1 MSDLSQNDP
10 SKNDLSKND
19 LSKNDPSKNDSS
31 KNDLSKNVII
41 EKDECKRIRKH
52 NAIKLPSTLADLNIP
67 KYINYYNE
75 CYNNEK
81 KLYREYFKIEK
92 HPYQKKNKTYI
103 SSKSNKIS
111 IIEKLNQI
119 KKILDELNAND
130 AINAND
136 ANDANNANDANVV
149 ILPKYISIKNH
160 ITNSNKFYLVYDKK
174 GASRCTL
181 QVLYNKSESLTQCLN
196 NFLETIKNKFGN
208 KID

>member
-1 MSDLSQNDP
+1 MNDI
-10 SKNDLSKND
+10 SNI
-19 LSKNDPSKNDSS
+19 
-31 KNDLSKNVII
+31 II
-41 EKDECKRIRKH
+41 EKDEYKRIRKH

-75 CYNNEK
+75 CYNIEK

-92 HPYQKKNKTYI
+92 HPYQEKNKTYI

-111 IIEKLNQI
+111 IIEKLAQI
-119 KKILDELNAND
+119 IKILNELNAND
-130 AINAND
+130 T
-136 ANDANNANDANVV
+136 NDANVV
-149 ILPKYISIKNH
+149 KLPKYISIKNH
-160 ITNSNKFYLVYDKK
+160 EVDSNKFYLVYDKK

-181 QVLYNKSESLTQCLN
+181 QLLCNKSIPLIQSLN

>member
-1 MSDLSQNDP
+1 MS
-10 SKNDLSKND
+10 DLSKND
-19 LSKNDPSKNDSS
+19 LSKNF
-31 KNDLSKNVII
+31 II

-52 NAIKLPSTLADLNIP
+52 NAIKLPSTLVDLNIP

-92 HPYQKKNKTYI
+92 HPYQEKNKTYI

-111 IIEKLNQI
+111 IIEKLDQI
-119 KKILDELNAND
+119 KKILNELDAND
-130 AINAND
+130 AINAN
-136 ANDANNANDANVV
+136 VV
-149 ILPKYISIKNH
+149 KLPKYISIKNH
-160 ITNSNKFYLVYDKK
+160 IVDSNKFYLVYDKK

-181 QVLYNKSESLTQCLN
+181 QVLYNKSEPLTQCLN
-196 NFLETIKNKFGN
+196 NFLETIKNKFGK

>member
-1 MSDLSQNDP
+1 MSDLS
-10 SKNDLSKND
+10 KNI
-19 LSKNDPSKNDSS
+19 
-31 KNDLSKNVII
+31 II
-41 EKDECKRIRKH
+41 EKDEYKRIRKH
-52 NAIKLPSTLADLNIP
+52 NAIKLPTTLADLNIP

-119 KKILDELNAND
+119 KKLLDELNAND
-130 AINAND
+130 AIST
-136 ANDANNANDANVV
+136 NVV
-149 ILPKYISIKNH
+149 KLPKYISIKNH

-181 QVLYNKSESLTQCLN
+181 QVLYNKSEPLTQCLN
-196 NFLETIKNKFGN
+196 NFLETIKNKFAT
-208 KID
+208 KIN

>member
-1 MSDLSQNDP
+1 MNDL

-19 LSKNDPSKNDSS
+19 LSKNI
-31 KNDLSKNVII
+31 II
-41 EKDECKRIRKH
+41 EKDEYKRIRKH

-92 HPYQKKNKTYI
+92 HPYQEKNKTYI

-111 IIEKLNQI
+111 ILEKLDQI
-119 KKILDELNAND
+119 KKILNELNANY
-130 AINAND
+130 AND
-136 ANDANNANDANVV
+136 ANGAGANGANV
-149 ILPKYISIKNH
+149 IKLPKYISIKNH
-160 ITNSNKFYLVYDKK
+160 VTDSNKFYLVYDKK

-181 QVLYNKSESLTQCLN
+181 QVLCNKSEPLTQCLN
-196 NFLETIKNKFGN
+196 KFLETINNKFAN

>member
-1 MSDLSQNDP
+1 MSDLSINDP
-10 SKNDLSKND
+10 SKND
-19 LSKNDPSKNDSS
+19 P
-31 KNDLSKNVII
+31 SKNVII

-92 HPYQKKNKTYI
+92 HPYQEKNKTYI

-119 KKILDELNAND
+119 KKILNELNAINAND
-130 AINAND
+130 AINDTNT
-136 ANDANNANDANVV
+136 NVV

-160 ITNSNKFYLVYDKK
+160 EVDSNKFYLLYDKK
-174 GASRCTL
+174 GTSRCTL
-181 QVLYNKSESLTQCLN
+181 QLLCNKSIPLIQSLN
-196 NFLETIKNKFGN
+196 NFLEIINNKFAT
-208 KID
+208 KI

>member
-1 MSDLSQNDP
+1 MSDLS
-10 SKNDLSKND
+10 KNI
-19 LSKNDPSKNDSS
+19 
-31 KNDLSKNVII
+31 II

-92 HPYQKKNKTYI
+92 HPYQEKNKTYI

-119 KKILDELNAND
+119 KKILNELNANH
-130 AINAND
+130 AND
-136 ANDANNANDANVV
+136 ALNTNDTNVV
-149 ILPKYISIKNH
+149 ILPKYITIKNH
-160 ITNSNKFYLVYDKK
+160 IVDSNKFYLVYDKK

-181 QVLYNKSESLTQCLN
+181 QVLYNKSDPLTQCLN
-196 NFLETIKNKFGN
+196 NFLETIKNKFGK

>member
-1 MSDLSQNDP
+1 M
-10 SKNDLSKND
+10 
-19 LSKNDPSKNDSS
+19 
-31 KNDLSKNVII
+31 
-41 EKDECKRIRKH
+41 
-52 NAIKLPSTLADLNIP
+52 
-67 KYINYYNE
+67 
-75 CYNNEK
+75 
-81 KLYREYFKIEK
+81 
-92 HPYQKKNKTYI
+92 

-130 AINAND
+130 AINDDDAND
-136 ANDANNANDANVV
+136 ANDANVV
-149 ILPKYISIKNH
+149 KLPKYISIKNH
-160 ITNSNKFYLVYDKK
+160 IADSNKFYLVYDKK

>member
-1 MSDLSQNDP
+1 MSDLS
-10 SKNDLSKND
+10 KNF
-19 LSKNDPSKNDSS
+19 
-31 KNDLSKNVII
+31 II

-92 HPYQKKNKTYI
+92 HPYQEKNKTYI

-119 KKILDELNAND
+119 KKILNELNAND
-130 AINAND
+130 AN
-136 ANDANNANDANVV
+136 NDANNDATNDNDATNTNIVK
-149 ILPKYISIKNH
+149 LPKYISIKNH
-160 ITNSNKFYLVYDKK
+160 IVDSNKFYLVYDKK
-174 GASRCTL
+174 GANRCTL
-181 QVLYNKSESLTQCLN
+181 QVLYNKSEPLTQCLN
-196 NFLETIKNKFGN
+196 NFLETIKNKFGK

>member
-1 MSDLSQNDP
+1 MSDLS
-10 SKNDLSKND
+10 KNL
-19 LSKNDPSKNDSS
+19 
-31 KNDLSKNVII
+31 II
-41 EKDECKRIRKH
+41 EKDECKRTRKH

-92 HPYQKKNKTYI
+92 HPYQEKNKTYI

-130 AINAND
+130 AND
-136 ANDANNANDANVV
+136 AINTNVV

-160 ITNSNKFYLVYDKK
+160 IVDSNKFYLLYDKK
-174 GASRCTL
+174 STSRSTL
-181 QVLYNKSESLTQCLN
+181 QVLYNKSEPLTQCLN
-196 NFLETIKNKFGN
+196 NFLETIKNKFGK

>member
-1 MSDLSQNDP
+1 M
-10 SKNDLSKND
+10 NDLSKND
-19 LSKNDPSKNDSS
+19 LSKNI
-31 KNDLSKNVII
+31 II

-75 CYNNEK
+75 CYNIEN

-92 HPYQKKNKTYI
+92 HPYQEKNKTYI

-111 IIEKLNQI
+111 ILEKLDQI
-119 KKILDELNAND
+119 KKILNELNANG
-130 AINAND
+130 ANND
-136 ANDANNANDANVV
+136 ANDAGANGANVV
-149 ILPKYISIKNH
+149 KLPKYISIKYH
-160 ITNSNKFYLVYDKK
+160 VTDSNKFYLMYDKK

-181 QVLYNKSESLTQCLN
+181 QVLCNKSEPLTQCLN
-196 NFLETIKNKFGN
+196 KFLETINNKFGN

>member
-1 MSDLSQNDP
+1 MS
-10 SKNDLSKND
+10 DLSKND
-19 LSKNDPSKNDSS
+19 LSNNI
-31 KNDLSKNVII
+31 II
-41 EKDECKRIRKH
+41 EKDDCKRIRKH

-92 HPYQKKNKTYI
+92 HPYQEKNKTYI

-111 IIEKLNQI
+111 IIEKLDQI
-119 KKILDELNAND
+119 KKILNELNAND
-130 AINAND
+130 AIND
-136 ANDANNANDANVV
+136 ALNANDTNVV

-160 ITNSNKFYLVYDKK
+160 IVDSNKFYLVYDKK

-181 QVLYNKSESLTQCLN
+181 QVLYNKSEPLTQCLN
-196 NFLETIKNKFGN
+196 NFLETIKNKFGK